1 MMLRSAVFPASKR
14 EQRSTSEDV
23 IVILSPLLVTVID
36 FTRDSIALIQL
47 MAHEQ
52 DHPALLSTRRTAV
65 AGAESLPP
73 PGRSGARELAG
84 RLLPPLLAVASVVGV
99 WWLLYMIYPRLLPSP
114 FSTVQEAIRLLSD
127 GTFFFHMYQSLRRVF
142 VGSVV
147 AMLFSVAV
155 GIYMGTVVMGERF
168 FQPLVVLGLTIPGL
182 MWALIAVMLFGIN
195 EFSPYFA
202 VTVTIFPMLVINIWA
217 GVKSLD
223 KELMDMSHVF
233 HFTKWMK
240 ISQVILPQLVPN
252 IFAATRYG
260 LGLAWKVVVV
270 VEMFGTSNGVGYQ
283 VMKSYQVFNMEGV
296 IAWTLTFVL
305 AMIVIEYGLINF
317 AERRLTAW
325 RPKID
330 VWRR

>member
-1 MMLRSAVFPASKR
+1 MQPV
-14 EQRSTSEDV
+14 
-23 IVILSPLLVTVID
+23 
-36 FTRDSIALIQL
+36 SIAQIHL
-47 MAHEQ
+47 MAL
-52 DHPALLSTRRTAV
+52 DHDTPTVLTTAHA
-65 AGAESLPP
+65 AGAENSPPAGAHAGRDLAARFLPP
-73 PGRSGARELAG
+73 F
-84 RLLPPLLAVASVVGV
+84 LAVTSVVV
-99 WWLLYMIYPRLLPSP
+99 IWWLLYLLYPRLLPSP
-114 FSTVQEAIRLLSD
+114 WSTIEEAVRLVSD

-142 VGSVV
+142 VGAVV
-147 AMLFSVAV
+147 AMFFSVGV
-155 GIYMGTVVMGERF
+155 GIYMGTVAMGERF

-202 VTVTIFPMLVINIWA
+202 VTVTIFPMLVINIWS

-233 HFTKWMK
+233 HFTKRMK

-283 VMKSYQVFNMEGV
+283 VMKAYQVFNMEGV
-296 IAWTLTFVL
+296 IAWTLTFVV
-305 AMIVIEYGLINF
+305 AMIVIEYGIINF

-325 RPKID
+325 RPKVD

>member
-1 MMLRSAVFPASKR
+1 MALESHNQAA
-14 EQRSTSEDV
+14 
-23 IVILSPLLVTVID
+23 LSG
-36 FTRDSIALIQL
+36 Q
-47 MAHEQ
+47 
-52 DHPALLSTRRTAV
+52 RTAV
-65 AGAESLPP
+65 AGAETIPAAGNS
-73 PGRSGARELAG
+73 AG
-84 RLLPPLLAVASVVGV
+84 RDLMGRILPPLVALASVVGI
-99 WWLLYMIYPRLLPSP
+99 WWLLYLIYPRLLPSP
-114 FSTVQEAIRLLSD
+114 MSTVTEAVRLITD
-127 GTFFFHMYQSLRRVF
+127 GTFFFHMFQSLRRVF
-142 VGSVV
+142 VGATV
-147 AMLFSVAV
+147 AMIFSIAV
-155 GIYMGTVVMGERF
+155 GIYMGTVRMGEHF

-195 EFSPYFA
+195 EFASYFA
-202 VTVTIFPMLVINIWA
+202 VAVTTFPMLVINIWA

-233 HFTKWMK
+233 HFTKSMK
-240 ISQVILPQLVPN
+240 ITQVILPQLVSN

-296 IAWTLTFVL
+296 IAWTLTFVV
-305 AMIVIEYGLINF
+305 AMIVIEYGIINL

-325 RPKID
+325 RPKIE

>member
-1 MMLRSAVFPASKR
+1 MTVHANNQAAISGQPAG
-14 EQRSTSEDV
+14 
-23 IVILSPLLVTVID
+23 
-36 FTRDSIALIQL
+36 
-47 MAHEQ
+47 
-52 DHPALLSTRRTAV
+52 V
-65 AGAESLPP
+65 AGAETLPP
-73 PGRSGARELAG
+73 FSDSLGRELTG
-84 RLLPPLLAVASVVGV
+84 RLVPPLLAVLSVVAV
-99 WWLLYMIYPRLLPSP
+99 WWLLYLIYPRLLPSP
-114 FSTVQEAIRLLSD
+114 VSTVREAMRLVSD

-142 VGSVV
+142 VGSIV
-147 AMLFSVAV
+147 AMFFSVGV

-195 EFSPYFA
+195 EWSPYFA

-217 GVKSLD
+217 GVKALD
-223 KELMDMSHVF
+223 KELIDMSRVF
-233 HFTKWMK
+233 HFTPWMK
-240 ISQVILPQLVPN
+240 ISQVIIPQLVPN

-296 IAWTLTFVL
+296 IAWTLTFVV
-305 AMIVIEYGLINF
+305 AMIVIEYGAINF

>member
-1 MMLRSAVFPASKR
+1 MALESNNQAAL
-14 EQRSTSEDV
+14 TSH
-23 IVILSPLLVTVID
+23 T
-36 FTRDSIALIQL
+36 A
-47 MAHEQ
+47 
-52 DHPALLSTRRTAV
+52 AV
-65 AGAESLPP
+65 AGAETIPTFGTSAERNLMGRIVPP
-73 PGRSGARELAG
+73 F
-84 RLLPPLLAVASVVGV
+84 LAVASVIGI

-114 FSTVQEAIRLLSD
+114 ISTVNEAIRLVTD
-127 GTFFFHMYQSLRRVF
+127 GSFFFHMSQSLRRVF
-142 VGSVV
+142 VGASV
-147 AMLFSVAV
+147 AMIFSIAV
-155 GIYMGTVVMGERF
+155 GIYMGTVRMGERF

-195 EFSPYFA
+195 EFASYFA
-202 VTVTIFPMLVINIWA
+202 VAVTTFPMLVINIWA

-233 HFTKWMK
+233 HFTKSMK
-240 ISQVILPQLVPN
+240 ITQVILPQLLSN

-296 IAWTLTFVL
+296 IAWTLTFVV
-305 AMIVIEYGLINF
+305 AMIVIEYGIINLT
-317 AERRLTAW
+317 ERRLTAW
-325 RPKID
+325 RPKIE

>member
-1 MMLRSAVFPASKR
+1 MDFGSNNQVAVRGQSAG
-14 EQRSTSEDV
+14 
-23 IVILSPLLVTVID
+23 
-36 FTRDSIALIQL
+36 
-47 MAHEQ
+47 
-52 DHPALLSTRRTAV
+52 V
-65 AGAESLPP
+65 AGAGTLPP
-73 PGRSGARELAG
+73 FGDSFGKELIGRIV
-84 RLLPPLLAVASVVGV
+84 PPLLAVLSVIAV
-99 WWLLYMIYPRLLPSP
+99 WWLLYLIYPRLLPSP
-114 FSTVQEAIRLLSD
+114 VSTMREAVRLVSD

-142 VGSVV
+142 VGSLV
-147 AMLFSVAV
+147 AMFLSVAV

-195 EFSPYFA
+195 EWSPYFA

-217 GVKSLD
+217 GVKALD
-223 KELMDMSHVF
+223 KELIDMSRVF
-233 HFTKWMK
+233 HFTPWMK
-240 ISQVILPQLVPN
+240 ISQVIIPQLLPN

-296 IAWTLTFVL
+296 IAWTLTFVV
-305 AMIVIEYGLINF
+305 AMIVIEYGIINL

>member
-1 MMLRSAVFPASKR
+1 MDFGSNNPVTAGRQPAG
-14 EQRSTSEDV
+14 
-23 IVILSPLLVTVID
+23 
-36 FTRDSIALIQL
+36 
-47 MAHEQ
+47 
-52 DHPALLSTRRTAV
+52 V
-65 AGAESLPP
+65 AGAGTLPP
-73 PGRSGARELAG
+73 FGDSFGRELIG
-84 RLLPPLLAVASVVGV
+84 RIVPPLLAVLSVIAV
-99 WWLLYMIYPRLLPSP
+99 WWLLYLIYPRLLPGP
-114 FSTVQEAIRLLSD
+114 VSTMHEAVRLVSD

-142 VGSVV
+142 VGSLI
-147 AMLFSVAV
+147 AMFLSVGV

-195 EFSPYFA
+195 K
-202 VTVTIFPMLVINIWA
+202 WA
-217 GVKSLD
+217 GVKALD
-223 KELMDMSHVF
+223 KELIDMSRVF
-233 HFTKWMK
+233 HFTPWMK
-240 ISQVILPQLVPN
+240 ISQVIIPQLLPN

-296 IAWTLTFVL
+296 IAWTLTFVA
-305 AMIVIEYGLINF
+305 AMIVLEYGVINF

>member
-1 MMLRSAVFPASKR
+1 MALTGQPSGINHTDEFPGHGGSF
-14 EQRSTSEDV
+14 
-23 IVILSPLLVTVID
+23 LS
-36 FTRDSIALIQL
+36 
-47 MAHEQ
+47 
-52 DHPALLSTRRTAV
+52 
-65 AGAESLPP
+65 
-73 PGRSGARELAG
+73 ELALRG
-84 RLLPPLLAVASVVGV
+84 LPPLLAVTSVGAI
-99 WWLLYMIYPRLLPSP
+99 WWLLYLIYPRLLPSP
-114 FSTVQEAIRLLSD
+114 ASTVNEAIRLVTD
-127 GTFFFHMYQSLRRVF
+127 GTFFFHMVQSLRRVF
-142 VGSVV
+142 VGSVI
-147 AMLFSVAV
+147 AMFFSIGV

-296 IAWTLTFVL
+296 IAWTLTFVV
-305 AMIVIEYGLINF
+305 AMIVIEYGIINF

>member
-1 MMLRSAVFPASKR
+1 MTFDSNNPAAISG
-14 EQRSTSEDV
+14 Q
-23 IVILSPLLVTVID
+23 
-36 FTRDSIALIQL
+36 
-47 MAHEQ
+47 
-52 DHPALLSTRRTAV
+52 PAGVS
-65 AGAESLPP
+65 GAETLPP
-73 PGRSGARELAG
+73 FGSSFGRELTG
-84 RLLPPLLAVASVVGV
+84 RILPPLLAVASVVAV
-99 WWLLYMIYPRLLPSP
+99 WSLLYWIYPRLLPSP
-114 FSTVQEAIRLLSD
+114 ASTVREAVRLVSD

-142 VGSVV
+142 VGSLV
-147 AMLFSVAV
+147 AMFFSIGV

-195 EFSPYFA
+195 EWSPYFA

-217 GVKSLD
+217 GVKALD
-223 KELMDMSHVF
+223 KELIDMSRVF
-233 HFTKWMK
+233 HFTAWMK
-240 ISQVILPQLVPN
+240 ISQVIIPQLVPN

-296 IAWTLTFVL
+296 IAWTLTFVV
-305 AMIVIEYGLINF
+305 AMIVIEYGAINF

>member
-1 MMLRSAVFPASKR
+1 MAFDSNNQAA
-14 EQRSTSEDV
+14 
-23 IVILSPLLVTVID
+23 LSGQT
-36 FTRDSIALIQL
+36 A
-47 MAHEQ
+47 
-52 DHPALLSTRRTAV
+52 AV
-65 AGAESLPP
+65 AGAETIPAFGNSAGRNLIGRILPP
-73 PGRSGARELAG
+73 FLA
-84 RLLPPLLAVASVVGV
+84 LASVIGV
-99 WWLLYMIYPRLLPSP
+99 WWLLYLIYPRLLPSP
-114 FSTVQEAIRLLSD
+114 MSTVNEAIRLVTD
-127 GTFFFHMYQSLRRVF
+127 GSFFFHMYQSLRRVF
-142 VGSVV
+142 VGATV
-147 AMLFSVAV
+147 AMIFSVAV
-155 GIYMGTVVMGERF
+155 GIYMGTVRMGEHF

-195 EFSPYFA
+195 EFASYFA
-202 VTVTIFPMLVINIWA
+202 VAVTTFPMLVINIWA

-233 HFTKWMK
+233 HFTKSMK
-240 ISQVILPQLVPN
+240 ITQVILPQLVSN

-296 IAWTLTFVL
+296 IAWTLTFVV
-305 AMIVIEYGLINF
+305 AMIIIEYGIINL

>member
-1 MMLRSAVFPASKR
+1 MAFESNNQAALSGQSA
-14 EQRSTSEDV
+14 T
-23 IVILSPLLVTVID
+23 
-36 FTRDSIALIQL
+36 
-47 MAHEQ
+47 
-52 DHPALLSTRRTAV
+52 V
-65 AGAESLPP
+65 AGAETLPTFGNSAGRNLMGRILPP
-73 PGRSGARELAG
+73 SLA
-84 RLLPPLLAVASVVGV
+84 LASVLGI
-99 WWLLYMIYPRLLPSP
+99 WWLLYLLYPRLLPSP
-114 FSTVQEAIRLLSD
+114 MSTVHEAIRLITD
-127 GTFFFHMYQSLRRVF
+127 GSFFFHMSQSLRRVF
-142 VGSVV
+142 VGATV
-147 AMLFSVAV
+147 AMIFSVAV
-155 GIYMGTVVMGERF
+155 GIYMGTVRMGEQF

-195 EFSPYFA
+195 EFASYFA
-202 VTVTIFPMLVINIWA
+202 VAVTTFPMLVINIWA

-233 HFTKWMK
+233 HFTKSMK
-240 ISQVILPQLVPN
+240 ITQVILPQLVSN

-296 IAWTLTFVL
+296 IAWTLTFVV
-305 AMIVIEYGLINF
+305 AMVVIEYGIINLV
-317 AERRLTAW
+317 ERRLTAW

>member
-1 MMLRSAVFPASKR
+1 MDLGSNDQVAVRRQPAG
-14 EQRSTSEDV
+14 
-23 IVILSPLLVTVID
+23 
-36 FTRDSIALIQL
+36 
-47 MAHEQ
+47 
-52 DHPALLSTRRTAV
+52 V
-65 AGAESLPP
+65 AGANTLPP
-73 PGRSGARELAG
+73 FGDSLGKELIGRIV
-84 RLLPPLLAVASVVGV
+84 PPLLAMLSVIAV
-99 WWLLYMIYPRLLPSP
+99 WWLLCLIYPRLLPGP
-114 FSTVQEAIRLLSD
+114 VSTMREAVRLVSD

-142 VGSVV
+142 VGSLV
-147 AMLFSVAV
+147 AMFLSVGV

-195 EFSPYFA
+195 EWSPYFA

-217 GVKSLD
+217 GVKALD
-223 KELMDMSHVF
+223 KELIDMSRVF
-233 HFTKWMK
+233 HFTPWMK
-240 ISQVILPQLVPN
+240 ISQVIIPQLLPN

-296 IAWTLTFVL
+296 IAWTLTFVA
-305 AMIVIEYGLINF
+305 AMIVLEYGVINF

>member
-1 MMLRSAVFPASKR
+1 MDLGSNDQVAVRRQPAG
-14 EQRSTSEDV
+14 
-23 IVILSPLLVTVID
+23 
-36 FTRDSIALIQL
+36 
-47 MAHEQ
+47 
-52 DHPALLSTRRTAV
+52 V
-65 AGAESLPP
+65 AGANTLPP
-73 PGRSGARELAG
+73 FGDSLGKELIGRIV
-84 RLLPPLLAVASVVGV
+84 PPLLAMLSVIAV
-99 WWLLYMIYPRLLPSP
+99 WWLLYLIYPRLLPSP
-114 FSTVQEAIRLLSD
+114 VSTMREAVRLVSD

-142 VGSVV
+142 VGSLV
-147 AMLFSVAV
+147 AMFLSVAV

-195 EFSPYFA
+195 EWSPYFA

-217 GVKSLD
+217 GVKALD
-223 KELMDMSHVF
+223 KELIDMSRVF
-233 HFTKWMK
+233 HFTPWMK
-240 ISQVILPQLVPN
+240 ISQVIIPQLLPN

-296 IAWTLTFVL
+296 IAWTLTFVA
-305 AMIVIEYGLINF
+305 AMIVLEYGVINF
-317 AERRLTAW
+317 AERRLNAW

>member
-1 MMLRSAVFPASKR
+1 M
-14 EQRSTSEDV
+14 
-23 IVILSPLLVTVID
+23 
-36 FTRDSIALIQL
+36 
-47 MAHEQ
+47 
-52 DHPALLSTRRTAV
+52 
-65 AGAESLPP
+65 
-73 PGRSGARELAG
+73 
-84 RLLPPLLAVASVVGV
+84 
-99 WWLLYMIYPRLLPSP
+99 
-114 FSTVQEAIRLLSD
+114 LSD
-127 GTFFFHMYQSLRRVF
+127 GTFFFHMLQSLRRVF
-142 VGSVV
+142 VGAAV
-147 AMLFSVAV
+147 AMIFSIAI
-155 GIYMGTVVMGERF
+155 GIYMGTVLMGERF

-195 EFSPYFA
+195 EIASYFA
-202 VTVTIFPMLVINIWA
+202 VAVTTFPMLVINIWA

-223 KELMDMSHVF
+223 KELIDMSHVF
-233 HFTKWMK
+233 RFTPWMK
-240 ISQVILPQLVPN
+240 ISQVIIPQLVPN

-296 IAWTLTFVL
+296 IAWTLTFVA
-305 AMIVIEYGLINF
+305 AMIIIEYGIINL

>member
-1 MMLRSAVFPASKR
+1 MALESHNQAA
-14 EQRSTSEDV
+14 
-23 IVILSPLLVTVID
+23 LSG
-36 FTRDSIALIQL
+36 Q
-47 MAHEQ
+47 
-52 DHPALLSTRRTAV
+52 RTAV
-65 AGAESLPP
+65 AGAETIPAAGNS
-73 PGRSGARELAG
+73 AG
-84 RLLPPLLAVASVVGV
+84 RDLMGRIVPPFVALASVVGI
-99 WWLLYMIYPRLLPSP
+99 WWLLYLIYPRLLPSP
-114 FSTVQEAIRLLSD
+114 MSTVTEAVRLITD
-127 GTFFFHMYQSLRRVF
+127 GTFFFHMFQSLRRVF
-142 VGSVV
+142 VGATV
-147 AMLFSVAV
+147 AMIFSIAV
-155 GIYMGTVVMGERF
+155 GIYMGTVRMGEHF

-195 EFSPYFA
+195 EFASYFA
-202 VTVTIFPMLVINIWA
+202 VAVTTFPMLVINIWA

-223 KELMDMSHVF
+223 KELMDMRHVF
-233 HFTKWMK
+233 HFTKSMK
-240 ISQVILPQLVPN
+240 ITQVILPQLVSN

-296 IAWTLTFVL
+296 IAWTLTFVV
-305 AMIVIEYGLINF
+305 AMIVIEYGIINL

>member
-1 MMLRSAVFPASKR
+1 M
-14 EQRSTSEDV
+14 TSMAFDSNNQAA
-23 IVILSPLLVTVID
+23 LSGQT
-36 FTRDSIALIQL
+36 A
-47 MAHEQ
+47 
-52 DHPALLSTRRTAV
+52 AV
-65 AGAESLPP
+65 AGAETIPAFGNSAGRNLIGRILPP
-73 PGRSGARELAG
+73 FLA
-84 RLLPPLLAVASVVGV
+84 LASVIGV
-99 WWLLYMIYPRLLPSP
+99 WWLLYLIYPRLLPSP
-114 FSTVQEAIRLLSD
+114 MSTVNEAIRLVTD
-127 GTFFFHMYQSLRRVF
+127 GSFFFHMYQSLRRVF
-142 VGSVV
+142 VGATV
-147 AMLFSVAV
+147 AMIFSVAV
-155 GIYMGTVVMGERF
+155 GIYMGTVRMGEHF

-195 EFSPYFA
+195 EFASYFA
-202 VTVTIFPMLVINIWA
+202 VAVTTFPMLVINIWA

-233 HFTKWMK
+233 HFTKSMK
-240 ISQVILPQLVPN
+240 ITQVILPQLVSN

-296 IAWTLTFVL
+296 IAWTLTFVV
-305 AMIVIEYGLINF
+305 AMIIIEYGIINL

>member
-1 MMLRSAVFPASKR
+1 MAFEQNTQATLAGQSAS
-14 EQRSTSEDV
+14 
-23 IVILSPLLVTVID
+23 
-36 FTRDSIALIQL
+36 
-47 MAHEQ
+47 
-52 DHPALLSTRRTAV
+52 V
-65 AGAESLPP
+65 AGAETLPAVGESL
-73 PGRSGARELAG
+73 GRSWLS
-84 RLLPPLLAVASVVGV
+84 RLLPPLLAVGSVVAI
-99 WWLLYMIYPRLLPSP
+99 WWLLYLIYPRLLPSP
-114 FSTVQEAIRLLSD
+114 ANTLNEALRLISD
-127 GTFFFHMYQSLRRVF
+127 GTFFFHMWQSLRRVF
-142 VGSVV
+142 VGSIV
-147 AMLFSVAV
+147 AMFFSVGV
-155 GIYMGTVVMGERF
+155 GIYMGTVIMGERF

-195 EFSPYFA
+195 ELSSYFA

-240 ISQVILPQLVPN
+240 ITQVILPQLVPN

-283 VMKSYQVFNMEGV
+283 VMKSYQTFSMEGV
-296 IAWTLTFVL
+296 IAWTVTFVI
-305 AMIVIEYGLINF
+305 AMIVIEYGAINL

>member
-1 MMLRSAVFPASKR
+1 MAFESNSRISLSEQSA
-14 EQRSTSEDV
+14 
-23 IVILSPLLVTVID
+23 
-36 FTRDSIALIQL
+36 
-47 MAHEQ
+47 
-52 DHPALLSTRRTAV
+52 AV
-65 AGAESLPP
+65 AGAQTVPAFGQSMSRDLLGRIVPP
-73 PGRSGARELAG
+73 V
-84 RLLPPLLAVASVVGV
+84 LAVTSVIAI
-99 WWLLYMIYPRLLPSP
+99 WWTLFLIYPRLLPSP
-114 FSTVQEAIRLLSD
+114 LSTVNEAIRLVSD

-147 AMLFSVAV
+147 AMFFSVGV

-240 ISQVILPQLVPN
+240 ITQVILPQLVPN

-296 IAWTLTFVL
+296 IAWTLTFVV
-305 AMIVIEYGLINF
+305 AMIVIEYGAINL

>member
-1 MMLRSAVFPASKR
+1 MA
-14 EQRSTSEDV
+14 
-23 IVILSPLLVTVID
+23 ID
-36 FTRDSIALIQL
+36 SNNQATLARHS
-47 MAHEQ
+47 
-52 DHPALLSTRRTAV
+52 SGV
-65 AGAESLPP
+65 AGAETVPP
-73 PGRSGARELAG
+73 FTASAGRDLAG
-84 RLLPPLLAVASVVGV
+84 RIVPPLCAVLSVIAI
-99 WWLLYMIYPRLLPSP
+99 WWLLYLIYPRLLPSP
-114 FSTVQEAIRLLSD
+114 QSTLNEAIRLLSD

-147 AMLFSVAV
+147 AMLFSVVV

-223 KELMDMSHVF
+223 KELIDMSHVF
-233 HFTKWMK
+233 HFTKRMK
-240 ISQVILPQLVPN
+240 ITQVILPQLVPN

-296 IAWTLTFVL
+296 IAWTVTFVI
-305 AMIVIEYGLINF
+305 AMIVIEYGLINL

>member
-1 MMLRSAVFPASKR
+1 MAYEERNA
-14 EQRSTSEDV
+14 
-23 IVILSPLLVTVID
+23 
-36 FTRDSIALIQL
+36 L
-47 MAHEQ
+47 MAA
-52 DHPALLSTRRTAV
+52 DRTGA
-65 AGAESLPP
+65 AGAQNVPP
-73 PGRSGARELAG
+73 FGGSIGRDLSARV
-84 RLLPPLLAVASVVGV
+84 LPPLLAVASVILL
-99 WWLLYMIYPRLLPSP
+99 WWALYLIYPRLLPSP
-114 FSTVQEAIRLLSD
+114 LSTVREAIRLVSD

-142 VGSVV
+142 VGAVI
-147 AMLFSVAV
+147 AMFFSVGI
-155 GIYMGTVVMGERF
+155 GIYMGTVAMGERF
-168 FQPLVVLGLTIPGL
+168 FQPLIVLGLTIPGL

-317 AERRLTAW
+317 AEQRLTAW

>member
-1 MMLRSAVFPASKR
+1 
-14 EQRSTSEDV
+14 
-23 IVILSPLLVTVID
+23 
-36 FTRDSIALIQL
+36 
-47 MAHEQ
+47 MAYEQ
-52 DHPALLSTRRTAV
+52 DNPALMTAQRTGV
-65 AGAESLPP
+65 AGAETVPP
-73 PGRSGARELAG
+73 AGRSGGAEFTR
-84 RLLPPLLAVASVVGV
+84 RFLPPLFAVLSVVAV
-99 WWLLYMIYPRLLPSP
+99 WWALYAIYPRLLPSP
-114 FSTVQEAIRLLSD
+114 LSTVQEAIRLLSE

-142 VGSVV
+142 VGSVI
-147 AMLFSVAV
+147 AMLFSIGV
-155 GIYMGTVVMGERF
+155 GIYMGTVIMGERF

-305 AMIVIEYGLINF
+305 AMIVIEYGIINF

>member
-1 MMLRSAVFPASKR
+1 VALHTNNQAAISGQPAG
-14 EQRSTSEDV
+14 
-23 IVILSPLLVTVID
+23 
-36 FTRDSIALIQL
+36 
-47 MAHEQ
+47 
-52 DHPALLSTRRTAV
+52 V
-65 AGAESLPP
+65 AAAETLPP
-73 PGRSGARELAG
+73 FSDSLGRELTG
-84 RLLPPLLAVASVVGV
+84 RLVPPLLAVLSVVAV
-99 WWLLYMIYPRLLPSP
+99 WWLLYLIYPRLLPSP
-114 FSTVQEAIRLLSD
+114 VSTVREAVRLVSD

-142 VGSVV
+142 VGFIV
-147 AMLFSVAV
+147 AMFFSVGV

-195 EFSPYFA
+195 EWSPYFA

-223 KELMDMSHVF
+223 KELIDMSRVF
-233 HFTKWMK
+233 HFTPWMK
-240 ISQVILPQLVPN
+240 ISQVIIPQLVPN

-296 IAWTLTFVL
+296 IAWTLTFVV
-305 AMIVIEYGLINF
+305 AMIVIEYGAINF

>member
-1 MMLRSAVFPASKR
+1 MNLESNNPA
-14 EQRSTSEDV
+14 
-23 IVILSPLLVTVID
+23 
-36 FTRDSIALIQL
+36 ALGGQ
-47 MAHEQ
+47 
-52 DHPALLSTRRTAV
+52 PTGV
-65 AGAESLPP
+65 AGAETLPP
-73 PGRSGARELAG
+73 FGVSFGKELTGRIV
-84 RLLPPLLAVASVVGV
+84 PPLLAVLSVIAL
-99 WWLLYMIYPRLLPSP
+99 WSLLYWIYPRLLPSP
-114 FSTVQEAIRLLSD
+114 VSTVREALRLCSD

-142 VGSVV
+142 VGSTI
-147 AMLFSVAV
+147 AMFFSVGV
-155 GIYMGTVVMGERF
+155 GIYMGTVAMGERF

-195 EFSPYFA
+195 EWSPYFA

-217 GVKSLD
+217 GVKALD
-223 KELMDMSHVF
+223 KELIDMSRVF
-233 HFTKWMK
+233 HFTPWMK
-240 ISQVILPQLVPN
+240 ISQVIIPQLVPN

-296 IAWTLTFVL
+296 IAWTLTFVA
-305 AMIVIEYGLINF
+305 AMIVIEYGAINF

>member
-1 MMLRSAVFPASKR
+1 MAFDSNNPTAMTGSPAG
-14 EQRSTSEDV
+14 
-23 IVILSPLLVTVID
+23 
-36 FTRDSIALIQL
+36 
-47 MAHEQ
+47 
-52 DHPALLSTRRTAV
+52 V
-65 AGAESLPP
+65 AGAETIPSFGNSFGRDLLGRILPP
-73 PGRSGARELAG
+73 V
-84 RLLPPLLAVASVVGV
+84 LAVTSVIAI
-99 WWLLYMIYPRLLPSP
+99 WWSLYLIYPRLLPSP
-114 FSTVQEAIRLLSD
+114 MNTVNEAIRLLSD
-127 GTFFFHMYQSLRRVF
+127 GTFLFHMYQSLRRVF

-147 AMLFSVAV
+147 AMFFSVGV
-155 GIYMGTVVMGERF
+155 GIYMGTVLMGERF

-195 EFSPYFA
+195 EWSPYFA

-223 KELMDMSHVF
+223 KDLMDMSHVF
-233 HFTKWMK
+233 HFSKWMK
-240 ISQVILPQLVPN
+240 ITQVILPQLVPN

-296 IAWTLTFVL
+296 IAWTLTFVV
-305 AMIVIEYGLINF
+305 AMIVIEYGMINL

>member
-1 MMLRSAVFPASKR
+1 MTFDTNNPAAITG
-14 EQRSTSEDV
+14 QT
-23 IVILSPLLVTVID
+23 
-36 FTRDSIALIQL
+36 TRV
-47 MAHEQ
+47 
-52 DHPALLSTRRTAV
+52 P
-65 AGAESLPP
+65 GAETLPP
-73 PGRSGARELAG
+73 FSDSLGRELTG
-84 RLLPPLLAVASVVGV
+84 RLVPPLLAVLSVIAV
-99 WWLLYMIYPRLLPSP
+99 WWLLYLIYPRLLPSP
-114 FSTVQEAIRLLSD
+114 ISTVGEAARLVSD

-142 VGSVV
+142 VGFIV
-147 AMLFSVAV
+147 AMFFSVGV

-195 EFSPYFA
+195 EWSPYFA

-217 GVKSLD
+217 GVKALD
-223 KELMDMSHVF
+223 KELIDMSRVF
-233 HFTKWMK
+233 HFTPWMK
-240 ISQVILPQLVPN
+240 ISQVIIPQLVPN

-296 IAWTLTFVL
+296 IAWTLTFVV
-305 AMIVIEYGLINF
+305 AMIVIEYGAINF